1 MNPRRSAAALL
12 LFSLAVVPVHG
23 SPGEP
28 PCSDDYDRVLD
39 ELVAFVTQPA
49 LTDFVASL
57 PEADREELTAELA
70 VAVEDLLVSLE
81 ARCGPRLGAHR
92 RGALRRVRVIRDGES
107 GASGDGRR
115 ALTAEERALFRAV
128 GVIEGKGFEG
138 GTAALIGDCRT
149 VVTAA
154 HVVQGIDGVRTP
166 DVAFLPQGDPERAT
180 RVDWAGSFLPPA
192 TAFLGRA
199 AIDHDLAVLALAE
212 AVPDCN
218 PLGYATLR
226 NRDFAAWGQRIWS
239 VSFHRDTGWDPVV
252 HPGCA
257 IANERVDRDR
267 LRASGYVLDPEGQ
280 QDRVLLHHC
289 DTAAGS
295 SGSPLMI
302 LVDGVPY
309 VIGVNTGAPS
319 LPEGV
324 GTGQRDEL
332 PGALKDRYPNHGVL
346 FSEDAPAVRALDL
359 RLSR

>member
-1 MNPRRSAAALL
+1 MNPRLPAAVLL
-12 LFSLAVVPVHG
+12 LFFLGVVPVHA

-28 PCSDDYDRVLD
+28 ACSEDYDRVLE

-49 LTDFVASL
+49 LTEFVASL
-57 PEADREELTAELA
+57 PEPDRQELSAELA
-70 VAVEDLLVSLE
+70 LAVEDLLVSLE
-81 ARCGPRLGAHR
+81 ARCGPRLGANR
-92 RGALRRVRVIRDGES
+92 RGGLRRVRVIRDGEP
-107 GASGDGRR
+107 GTSGDGRR

-154 HVVQGIDGVRTP
+154 HVVQGMEGVRTP
-166 DVAFLPQGDPERAT
+166 DVAFLPQGDPDREIL
-180 RVDWAGSFLPPA
+180 VDWAGSFLPPP

-199 AIDHDLAVLALAE
+199 AVDHDVAVLALVE

-252 HPGCA
+252 HSGCA
-257 IANERVDRDR
+257 IANEIVDRDR
-267 LRASGYVLDPEGQ
+267 LRASGYALDPDGL

-302 LVDGVPY
+302 LVDGMPY

-319 LPEGV
+319 LPESAR
-324 GTGQRDEL
+324 TGQRDEL
-332 PGALKDRYPNHGVL
+332 SGDLKDLYPNHGVL